1 MPGRLRLLLTLTTLN
16 GASTLR
22 PVALY
27 TSPVCLQHDP
37 GLLRFGGHPE
47 SPARL
52 EGLLAAMRGWVREL
66 GENLSVRQ
74 PEADVTSEQLLRVHS
89 EAHIRR
95 VSDAC
100 TRAKR
105 FRLPMVIDGDTI
117 ASPGTGAAAARAAG
131 LVVAAVDDM
140 CMGMGGAQAAGEPR
154 RAFVMVRPPGHH
166 AEPERPMGFCV
177 FNNVMVGVA
186 HARVAHDVQRIAV
199 LDFDVHHGNGDAACA
214 WSDPDV
220 LYASSHQSPCYPGTG
235 AAAGR
240 AGRHGGIVNCPLPPG
255 SGSAE
260 FRSAWRET
268 LLPAVCSFAP
278 DAVFISAGFDAHAE
292 DPLSSCRLSDA
303 DFAWITAEVAKIGR
317 GALPIISV
325 LEGGYN
331 VERLDRSVRAHV
343 KALID
348 A

>member
-1 MPGRLRLLLTLTTLN
+1 MGRCSTGTLPT
-16 GASTLR
+16 
-22 PVALY
+22 P
-27 TSPVCLQHDP
+27 Q
-37 GLLRFGGHPE
+37 
-47 SPARL
+47 
-52 EGLLAAMRGWVREL
+52 
-66 GENLSVRQ
+66 
-74 PEADVTSEQLLRVHS
+74 
-89 EAHIRR
+89 
-95 VSDAC
+95 
-100 TRAKR
+100 
-105 FRLPMVIDGDTI
+105 
-117 ASPGTGAAAARAAG
+117 
-131 LVVAAVDDM
+131 
-140 CMGMGGAQAAGEPR
+140 
-154 RAFVMVRPPGHH
+154 
-166 AEPERPMGFCV
+166 
-177 FNNVMVGVA
+177 
-186 HARVAHDVQRIAV
+186 VQRIAV